1 MNITRLNFK
10 EAFPYLLS
18 TVSDAHFIALDFEM
32 SGIVSAF
39 TLDPSLTDSV
49 QHQ

>member
-10 EAFPYLLS
+10 ETFPFILS
-18 TVSDAHFIALDFEM
+18 SVEQANFIALDFEM

-39 TLDPSLTDSV
+39 TLDPSLTDTV
-49 QHQ
+49 KPY